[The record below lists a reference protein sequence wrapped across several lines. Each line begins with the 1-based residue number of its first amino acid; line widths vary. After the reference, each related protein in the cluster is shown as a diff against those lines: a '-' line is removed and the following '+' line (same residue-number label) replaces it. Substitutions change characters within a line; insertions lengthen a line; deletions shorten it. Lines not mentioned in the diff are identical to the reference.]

1 MAKTEKRI
9 IDFLWK
15 DRTRH
20 LGMPLSFT
28 KYRLSKDRLFIET
41 GALTVKQ
48 DEVQLYRVRDISM
61 KKSLWQRIF
70 GVGTITVN
78 SSDKTMP
85 EIILKNVKD
94 PFEVKEM
101 LNEQVEKV
109 KIQRNVRIGE
119 ILENGQSYPDSDGD
133 GIPDD
138 IDEYDDNQ

>member
-1 MAKTEKRI
+1 MAKIEKRVI
-9 IDFLWK
+9 EFLWK

-28 KYRLSKDRLFIET
+28 KYRLSKDRLFIEM
-41 GALTVKQ
+41 GALSVKQ

-61 KKSLWQRIF
+61 KKSLWQRLF

-85 EIILKNVKD
+85 EVTLKNVKH
-94 PFEVKEM
+94 PFEVKEL

-119 ILENGQSYPDSDGD
+119 ILENGHPFIDSDGD
-133 GIPDD
+133 GIPDE
-138 IDEYDDNQ
+138 IDNYDDNQ

>member
-1 MAKTEKRI
+1 MAKTEKRKI
-9 IDFLWK
+9 EFLWK
-15 DRTRH
+15 DRTTH

-41 GALTVKQ
+41 GALSVKL

-85 EIILKNVKD
+85 EITLKNVKH
-94 PFEVKEM
+94 PFDVKEM

-119 ILENGQSYPDSDGD
+119 ILENGHSLPDSDGD
-133 GIPDD
+133 GIPDE

>member
-1 MAKTEKRI
+1 
-9 IDFLWK
+9 
-15 DRTRH
+15 
-20 LGMPLSFT
+20 
-28 KYRLSKDRLFIET
+28 
-41 GALTVKQ
+41 
-48 DEVQLYRVRDISM
+48 M

-85 EIILKNVKD
+85 EITLKNVKH
-94 PFEVKEM
+94 PFDVKEM

-119 ILENGQSYPDSDGD
+119 ILENGHSLPDSDGD
-133 GIPDD
+133 GIPDE